1 MDRWHQEGSG
11 WMTIECRGQS
21 TVALGGVMSSSG
33 LLLADDDNDH
43 IEYGYAG
50 MFIKLLCVM
59 YFCLNAQ
66 G

>member
-1 MDRWHQEGSG
+1 
-11 WMTIECRGQS
+11 MTIECRGQS